1 VGNAVV
7 AADMAAETAVQEEA
21 VMAVAAADGRV
32 VMVAGATGL
41 VGREVLAALSAA
53 ENIRAIHVVGR
64 RAPDSADARVH
75 FHPVDFGQTAQL
87 QQLPP
92 VDDVYI
98 ALGTTIKV
106 AGSQAAFR
114 AVDHDAVLAL
124 ARHARQAGARRLAV
138 VSAMGAD
145 AQSRIF
151 YNRVK
156 GETEDALRALGYD
169 TLLIARPSMIDG
181 DRASLN
187 QPGRLG
193 EGLGLVLMRRIGPL
207 IPANYRAIAARDV
220 ARAMV
225 QGLNQGTPGTH
236 VLLSGAMQPGH

>member
-1 VGNAVV
+1 
-7 AADMAAETAVQEEA
+7 MAE
-21 VMAVAAADGRV
+21 AAADGRA

-53 ENIRAIHVVGR
+53 ENLRAIHVVGR

-75 FHPVDFGQTAQL
+75 FHPVDFGQAAQL

-106 AGSQAAFR
+106 AGGQAGFR

-124 ARHARQAGARRLAV
+124 AGQARTAGARRLAV

-145 AQSRIF
+145 ARSRIF
-151 YNRVK
+151 YNRIK
-156 GETEDALRALGYD
+156 GETEDALRTLGYD
-169 TLLIARPSMIDG
+169 TLVIARPSLIDG
-181 DRASLN
+181 DRAALN
-187 QPGRLG
+187 QPGRPA
-193 EGLGLVLMRRIGPL
+193 EGLGLALMRRISPL
-207 IPANYRAIAARDV
+207 IPADYRAIAARDV
-220 ARAMV
+220 ALAMV
-225 QGLNQGTPGTH
+225 RSLNRGAPGTQ
-236 VLLSGAMQPGH
+236 VLLSGQMQRRR

>member
-1 VGNAVV
+1 
-7 AADMAAETAVQEEA
+7 
-21 VMAVAAADGRV
+21 
-32 VMVAGATGL
+32 MVAGATGL

-53 ENIRAIHVVGR
+53 ENIGAIHVVGR
-64 RAPDSADARVH
+64 RAPDNMDTRIR
-75 FHPVDFGQTAQL
+75 FHPVDFGQMSHL
-87 QQLPP
+87 QQLPQ

-124 ARHARQAGARRLAV
+124 ARQARWHGAKRLAV

-145 AQSRIF
+145 AHSRIF

-156 GETEDALRALGYD
+156 GETEDALRALAYD
-169 TLLIARPSMIDG
+169 ALVITRPSMIDG

-187 QPGRLG
+187 QAGRPG
-193 EGLGLVLMRRIGPL
+193 EGLGLALMRRIRPL
-207 IPANYRAIAARDV
+207 IPSNYRAIAARNV
-220 ARAMV
+220 AQAMVRAM
-225 QGLNQGTPGTH
+225 QDGKPGTQ
-236 VLLSGAMQPGH
+236 VLLSGQMQA